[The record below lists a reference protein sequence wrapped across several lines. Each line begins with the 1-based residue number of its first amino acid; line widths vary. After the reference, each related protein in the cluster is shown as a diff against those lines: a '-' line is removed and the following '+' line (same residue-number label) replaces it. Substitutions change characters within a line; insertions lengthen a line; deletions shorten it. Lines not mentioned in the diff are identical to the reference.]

1 MQRYTLKYTPAEGAA
16 GAEVLRWEPV
26 SSGVAEAEG
35 QMKERLPSDHLGSW
49 KSLLQSGYNQK
60 LVETF
65 DRGGGSDMM
74 AFPFSETTLA
84 AEWRTEHT
92 HPCGAGMES

>member
-1 MQRYTLKYTPAEGAA
+1 MQRYTLKYTPAEGVA
-16 GAEVLRWEPV
+16 GGEVLRWEPS

-35 QMKERLPSDHLGSW
+35 QRKERLQSDRRGSW
-49 KSLLQSGYNQK
+49 KSLLQSGYSQK

-74 AFPFSETTLA
+74 DFPFSETTLA
-84 AEWRTEHT
+84 AEW
-92 HPCGAGMES
+92 